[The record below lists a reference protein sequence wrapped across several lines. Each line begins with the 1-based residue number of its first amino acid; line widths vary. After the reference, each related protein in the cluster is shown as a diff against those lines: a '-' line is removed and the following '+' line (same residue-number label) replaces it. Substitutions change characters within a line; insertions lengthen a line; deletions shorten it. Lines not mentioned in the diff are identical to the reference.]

1 MAVSSYAKSLLKQE
15 ASLILAT
22 QNLIGE
28 DNAYF
33 LKISKLCDTS
43 YAIAILFP
51 VFASLDTKLGF
62 QVLLVSSVT
71 EWANVLLKWLLAEGR
86 PYWWIKE
93 EKVKIPLRQSSV
105 TCETGPGSPSGHVMG
120 TAALGYVFLQWLLIW
135 LGHTVPTER
144 VKMRKFATYFL
155 WFLYLATV
163 TLVSISRVNIAAHF
177 PHQCVLGAVL
187 GFLLAVYL
195 VSESKWSLW
204 SRLRTLAK
212 WKMIALA
219 ILFSMISGASYAA
232 HHLFGFDAG
241 WSIKMA
247 FKWCLRPETVSV
259 YTTPIYSLVR
269 DSGCFFGMAL
279 ASPLKERKFYPIV
292 GATVTTL
299 FFVGTR
305 MLRPMM
311 PTNDPFQFYM
321 FHLLDNFFISVCLLT
336 VIPFIASLVVLKE
349 KQN

>member
-187 GFLLAVYL
+187 GF
-195 VSESKWSLW
+195 
-204 SRLRTLAK
+204 
-212 WKMIALA
+212 
-219 ILFSMISGASYAA
+219 
-232 HHLFGFDAG
+232 DAG